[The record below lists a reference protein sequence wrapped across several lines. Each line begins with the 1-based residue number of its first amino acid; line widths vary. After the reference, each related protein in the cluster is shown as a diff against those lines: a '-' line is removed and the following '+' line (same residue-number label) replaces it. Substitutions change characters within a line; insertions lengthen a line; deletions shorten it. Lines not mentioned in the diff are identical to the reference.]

1 MDIKIL
7 QLHKRASYEF
17 KYIQDKYA
25 INSDSK
31 TFALADGTTQSFNSE
46 LWADITTKVFV
57 ANPTF
62 NVNELINSFTNQV
75 EKFKSAKFE
84 FCSNPAKASLEKA
97 KQNKGGTATFIG
109 LQFKSENHFDAIS
122 CGDTNLFLLN
132 SEKKVIA
139 FPFSD
144 VDSLDANNS
153 FINTEHLLD
162 NKIDETFFKLDSI
175 EYKSDDT
182 IIIATDALS
191 RLILKKPTT
200 LSEILKIEDFNQLN
214 DFCLKYWES
223 KELQEDDISAII
235 IPVQNIGTIKTI
247 QPPTNFSFPKE
258 KEEEFI
264 PTSLQQTK
272 QTNSTDM
279 EMNEIR
285 NQFNGVAQDFH
296 HVKKKIIFHEMLLMV
311 SISLL
316 MVIILLMYFLRPTNS
331 KDEASKPKAE
341 YLNNNKF
348 QKENSDLK
356 SENKDLKSENKNLK
370 SENKDLKSENESLD
384 SKLAK
389 FSKPNQNSKDKK

>member
-1 MDIKIL
+1 MIKIL
-7 QLHKRASYEF
+7 QLHKRSSYEF
-17 KYIQDKYA
+17 TYIQDRYA
-25 INSDSK
+25 INPDTR
-31 TFALADGTTQSFNSE
+31 TFALADGATQSFNSE

-62 NVNELINSFTNQV
+62 NVNELINSFTSQV
-75 EKFKSAKFE
+75 ENFKSAKFE
-84 FCSNPAKASLEKA
+84 FSSNPAKASLEKT

-109 LQFKSENHFDAIS
+109 LQFKSENHFEIIS

-144 VDSLDANNS
+144 VDSLDANNN

-175 EYKSDDT
+175 ECKSDDT

-200 LSEILKIEDFNQLN
+200 LSEILKIEEFNQLN
-214 DFCLKYWES
+214 NFCLKYWES
-223 KELQEDDISAII
+223 KELQEDDISVII

-296 HVKKKIIFHEMLLMV
+296 QVKKKMMYHEMLLMV
-311 SISLL
+311 AISLL
-316 MVIILLMYFLRPTNS
+316 MVIILLVFFFRPINS
-331 KDEASKPKAE
+331 KAETSKTKAE
-341 YLNNNKF
+341 YVNIKMFKN
-348 QKENSDLK
+348 EIRDLK
-356 SENKDLKSENKNLK
+356 SKILTLE
-370 SENKDLKSENESLD
+370 
-384 SKLAK
+384 SKLAN
-389 FSKPNQNSKDKK
+389 FSNSNQNSKDKK